1 MAWSWIPNA
10 ERRRS
15 RAAWSDPLRKRA
27 TLELFARTEADGG
40 RDLAVAASRTRD
52 PWLREHLER
61 HASDEERH
69 ARLFRE
75 RAAALGES
83 GGPRA
88 DVSER
93 SLNMA
98 PERAD
103 FDAHGFM
110 SANLYDELGEVAYV
124 AMLHVAE
131 RRAAELFTMH
141 RDLLGD
147 DAATRAVFERIL
159 KDEVYHVAYTG
170 TALERWRKAGR
181 DAEVRTALA
190 AARGERRLDGLRRLG
205 ARAGTNLGRALLFV
219 LQATLL
225 LPAVPIARR
234 ALPGAGW
241 SPAGPPDDLR
251 TEH

>member
-1 MAWSWIPNA
+1 MPLSAA
-10 ERRRS
+10 RRS
-15 RAAWSDPLRKRA
+15 SRAVWSDPQRKRA

-40 RDLAVAASRTRD
+40 RDLSAAAARTRD

-75 RAAALGES
+75 CAAALETG

-93 SLNMA
+93 NLSLA

-103 FDAHGFM
+103 HDAHGFM

-131 RRAAELFTMH
+131 RRAAQLFAMH
-141 RDLLGD
+141 RDLLRD
-147 DAATRAVFERIL
+147 DPQTRAVFERIL

-170 TALERWRKAGR
+170 TAL
-181 DAEVRTALA
+181 
-190 AARGERRLDGLRRLG
+190 
-205 ARAGTNLGRALLFV
+205 
-219 LQATLL
+219 
-225 LPAVPIARR
+225 
-234 ALPGAGW
+234 
-241 SPAGPPDDLR
+241 
-251 TEH
+251 